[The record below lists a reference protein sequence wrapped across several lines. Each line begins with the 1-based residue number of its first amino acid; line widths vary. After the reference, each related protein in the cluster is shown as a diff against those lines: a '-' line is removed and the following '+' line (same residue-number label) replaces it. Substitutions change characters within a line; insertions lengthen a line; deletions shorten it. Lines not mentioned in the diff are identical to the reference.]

1 MKSIRKALAKLGVAQ
16 PNSNFHGE
24 TYRFFGQM
32 CKNRWELCA
41 IDIAS
46 VCQGFTQVPLYDTL
60 GSEAIEWIL
69 SQTELDVIFCE
80 NQAIKI
86 LIETVNKLANKFLKT
101 IICADDPKE
110 LEKNLCKTA
119 DITLISVSELITM
132 GNSEAEQNEE
142 PVINPD
148 ST

>member
-1 MKSIRKALAKLGVAQ
+1 M
-16 PNSNFHGE
+16 
-24 TYRFFGQM
+24 
-32 CKNRWELCA
+32 
-41 IDIAS
+41 AS